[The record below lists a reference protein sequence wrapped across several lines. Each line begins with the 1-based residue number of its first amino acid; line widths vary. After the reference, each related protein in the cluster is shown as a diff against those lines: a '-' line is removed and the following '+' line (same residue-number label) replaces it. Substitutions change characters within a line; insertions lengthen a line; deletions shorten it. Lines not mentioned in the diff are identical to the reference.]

1 MKGEVNE
8 GEVKMKEGEH
18 FVPAMERSQIRV
30 LIFFLTSTLSMARPR
45 GEKIRIKK
53 KESVLSSSSPQP
65 SQSARPRGQWPRP
78 VLTKITDND

>member
-1 MKGEVNE
+1 MND

-18 FVPAMERSQIRV
+18 FVAYMEPSQTRL

-53 KESVLSSSSPQP
+53 KESVLSSPSPQP

-78 VLTKITDND
+78 VLTEITDND